1 MSFRTLAFLL
11 PLALAATGCWTEAC
25 TYNDPGPRAACA
37 EQLTGLLFLGDE
49 GTVDWCG
56 GDHHPFQRCA
66 DLGFTEECGE
76 WAYLPGSLGLQE
88 CRALR

>member
-1 MSFRTLAFLL
+1 M
-11 PLALAATGCWTEAC
+11 
-25 TYNDPGPRAACA
+25 
-37 EQLTGLLFLGDE
+37 
-49 GTVDWCG
+49 DWCG